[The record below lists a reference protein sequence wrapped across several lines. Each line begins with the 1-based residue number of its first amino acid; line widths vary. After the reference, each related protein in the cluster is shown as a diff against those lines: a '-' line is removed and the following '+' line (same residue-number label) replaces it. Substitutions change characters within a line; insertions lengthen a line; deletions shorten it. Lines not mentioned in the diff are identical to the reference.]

1 MLMTV
6 ERNTFYEL
14 FDNSW
19 SGAIQV
25 LKEIENQGR
34 ENEAMDIIENIFI
47 DEVPTDTQVNDF
59 IWFELADI
67 MGLYNEEKEEED
79 EEE

>member
-79 EEE
+79 DEE